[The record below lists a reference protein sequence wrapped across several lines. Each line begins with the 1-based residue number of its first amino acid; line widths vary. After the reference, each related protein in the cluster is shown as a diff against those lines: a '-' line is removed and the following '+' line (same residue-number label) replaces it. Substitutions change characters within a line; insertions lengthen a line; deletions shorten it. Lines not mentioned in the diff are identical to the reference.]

1 MAITHDTGSILQVRR
16 AKPRPVHGSVSSS
29 AVKSRVY
36 LAMMAF
42 AFVYLMIGGRL
53 VLLAEMDETQSP
65 ALMSAQDSV
74 AASRPDLLD
83 RNGEILATDIKTA
96 SLYAEPRRVQDVD
109 ETVEGLTSVLPD
121 LDAAMVRRRLE
132 SRAGF
137 AWLKRELTPD
147 QANQIHNLGL
157 PGIKF
162 LPENKRFYP
171 GGPTA
176 GHIVGSVNVD
186 NQGLTG
192 IEKYIDDE
200 WLADL
205 QKFGF
210 ASDRPMEPVRL
221 SVDLRVQHVVRDE
234 LVKAMERYQAIAAI
248 GIVLDAK
255 TGEVVAMSSLPDYD
269 PNDRSEAL
277 DKNRLNRATGGVY
290 EMGSVFKT
298 FTAAMALDSGKVS
311 INDSFDASRPIRAGG
326 RTINDFHGKNRIL
339 SVPEIFIYSSNI
351 GTAKMMLA
359 TGIDKQQEFLG
370 RLGFLERPHTELPE
384 NAAPLLPPK
393 WSELAA
399 MTISFGHGISVTP
412 MQTAVAAA
420 ALVNGGTLLPPTFFP
435 RSSDKVKA
443 LGKRVVSEETSRIM
457 RYLFRLNVLS
467 GSGRNA
473 DVPGYTVGG
482 KTGTAEKVENG
493 VYVSNKRRNSF
504 LSAFPMDDPRYVV
517 LVVVDEP
524 KPEKGKYGA
533 TAGLNAAP
541 TVGAIIRRAAPML
554 GVMPRFSD
562 GEQPIEINY

>member
-1 MAITHDTGSILQVRR
+1 MTITHDTGSILQVRR

-42 AFVYLMIGGRL
+42 AVVYLMIGGRL

-65 ALMSAQDSV
+65 ALISAQDSV
-74 AASRPDLLD
+74 SASRPDLLD

-96 SLYAEPRRVQDVD
+96 SLYAEPRRVLDVD
-109 ETVEGLTSVLPD
+109 ESVEGLTSVLPD
-121 LDAAMVRRRLE
+121 LDPAVVRRRLE

-147 QANQIHNLGL
+147 QAEKIHNLGL

-192 IEKYIDDE
+192 IEKYVDDE

-210 ASDRPMEPVRL
+210 ASDRPMEPVQL

-234 LVKAMERYQAIAAI
+234 LVKAMERYQAIASI
-248 GIVLDAK
+248 GIVLDVK

-269 PNDRSEAL
+269 PNDRSQAL

-311 INDSFDASRPIRAGG
+311 INDSFDASHPIRAAG
-326 RTINDFHGKNRIL
+326 RTIHDFHGKNRIL

-359 TGIDKQQEFLG
+359 TGIDRQKEFLG
-370 RLGFLERPHTELPE
+370 RLGFLKRPHTELPE

-393 WSELAA
+393 WTELAA

-435 RSSDKVKA
+435 RSSDKVKS
-443 LGKRVVSEETSRIM
+443 LGKRVVSEKTSRIM

-504 LSAFPMDDPRYVV
+504 LSAFPMDNPRYVV

-524 KPEKGKYGA
+524 KPEKGKTYA
-533 TAGLNAAP
+533 TAGMNAAP
-541 TVGAIIRRAAPML
+541 TVAAIIRRAAPML
-554 GVMPRFSD
+554 GVMPRFGE
-562 GEQPIEINY
+562 GEQPIEISY

>member
-1 MAITHDTGSILQVRR
+1 MAVTHETGSILQVRR

-121 LDAAMVRRRLE
+121 LDAAVVRRRLE

-147 QANQIHNLGL
+147 QANRIHNLGL

-171 GGPTA
+171 GGPAA

-186 NQGLTG
+186 NQGLSG
-192 IEKYIDDE
+192 IEKYVDDE

-234 LVKAMERYQAIAAI
+234 LVKAMERYRAIAAI

-311 INDSFDASRPIRAGG
+311 INDSFDASRPDPGRGPYDPRFPRQKPDPLRAGNLHLFVQYRHREDDAG
-326 RTINDFHGKNRIL
+326 HRDRPAAGIPRPARFPGAPAHRVAGKCG
-339 SVPEIFIYSSNI
+339 S
-351 GTAKMMLA
+351 
-359 TGIDKQQEFLG
+359 
-370 RLGFLERPHTELPE
+370 
-384 NAAPLLPPK
+384 
-393 WSELAA
+393 
-399 MTISFGHGISVTP
+399 
-412 MQTAVAAA
+412 AAA
-420 ALVNGGTLLPPTFFP
+420 AEMDRACGHDHFFRARYFGDADADRGRSCCPGQWRNVVAADLLPAQQ
-435 RSSDKVKA
+435 R
-443 LGKRVVSEETSRIM
+443 
-457 RYLFRLNVLS
+457 
-467 GSGRNA
+467 
-473 DVPGYTVGG
+473 
-482 KTGTAEKVENG
+482 
-493 VYVSNKRRNSF
+493 
-504 LSAFPMDDPRYVV
+504 
-517 LVVVDEP
+517 
-524 KPEKGKYGA
+524 
-533 TAGLNAAP
+533 
-541 TVGAIIRRAAPML
+541 
-554 GVMPRFSD
+554 
-562 GEQPIEINY
+562 